1 MINQVIA
8 PVEEQEK
15 CKTPLDFTE
24 FDSSFDLKNTGR
36 FLENPK
42 FMINENT
49 EKNQTKECELVENK
63 STNLK
68 KQTIEF
74 SFRP

>member
-1 MINQVIA
+1 MIYQVIA
-8 PVEEQEK
+8 PVEGQEK
-15 CKTPLDFTE
+15 CKTPLDFSE

-42 FMINENT
+42 IMINENT
-49 EKNQTKECELVENK
+49 EVNQSKECELVQNK

-68 KQTIEF
+68 KQSIEF